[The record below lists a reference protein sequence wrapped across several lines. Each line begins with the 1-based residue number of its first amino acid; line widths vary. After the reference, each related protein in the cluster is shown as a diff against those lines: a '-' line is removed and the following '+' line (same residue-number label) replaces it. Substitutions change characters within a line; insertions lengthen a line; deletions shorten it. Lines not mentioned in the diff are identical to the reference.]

1 MSANLQLICFLVSFL
16 YGILFGL
23 LTKLHFSLIN
33 KYHQIFQILIS
44 LVFIIDI
51 ILGYILIMYNLNAG
65 IFHIYFFIFILGG
78 YLLSFLILKYLKKI
92 RLNK

>member
-33 KYHQIFQILIS
+33 KYHQIFQI
-44 LVFIIDI
+44 FIIDI